1 MRKYLLSYWKDGE
14 EYGRTIRALSWE
26 EALHMVNLRNRGEI
40 NRRNNR
46 RNMITAA
53 TARKTA
59 DEKNLELN
67 ESLLKELELLIKQAS
82 DSGKYSIQLD
92 RPLGEDSELSDNTI
106 DFLRNLGYRVN
117 NYNQRYLAS
126 IRYTISWK

>member
-1 MRKYLLSYWKDGE
+1 
-14 EYGRTIRALSWE
+14 
-26 EALHMVNLRNRGEI
+26 
-40 NRRNNR
+40 
-46 RNMITAA
+46 MITAA